1 MVEHRRPRAAGS
13 SRGGAGRRPS
23 RAPQSSGPSPASI
36 LLIVIPVVGILAL
49 GGFMVFRKKPEAA
62 PIVHDENAAM
72 KELIAQI
79 DALERDQRAAIKAG
93 KDESHGARQE
103 AEKFR
108 DAAQDWVIKWDEVTK
123 PLKIDDELGS
133 PCRPEYQGYAEY
145 RRRVNV
151 LLNDFIKMTNF

>member
-62 PIVHDENAAM
+62 PIVHDENAVM
-72 KELIAQI
+72 KELIAQV
-79 DALERDQRAAIKAG
+79 DALERDQEAAIKAAR
-93 KDESHGARQE
+93 EELPGARQK

-108 DAAQDWVIKWDEVTK
+108 DAAHAWLEKWDEATK
-123 PLKIDDELGS
+123 PLKVDDDIGS
-133 PCRPEYQGYAEY
+133 PYKTEYQGYAEY
-145 RRRVNV
+145 RRRV
-151 LLNDFIKMTNF
+151 